1 MPGRLRT
8 GCDFYPRPPRGG
20 RPPYLTAICSGIMI
34 SIHALREEGD
44 LSSTILESPRRS
56 FLSTPSARRATA
68 EQLDA
73 EYQAAKFLST
83 PSARR
88 ATLHPV
94 INPQIGFY
102 FYPRPPRGGR
112 PMWMSQK
119 PLTPYFYPRPPRG
132 GRLLW
137 MLNPLPACKRFL
149 STPSAR
155 RATDLYKERDLE
167 KEFLSTPSAR
177 RATFLPDCRAK
188 RKPRFL
194 STPSARRATHLG
206 IIEVGFQRNF
216 YPRPPRGGRPC
227 ALWRSPLFQQI
238 SIHALREEG
247 DRRQGPL

>member
-1 MPGRLRT
+1 MK
-8 GCDFYPRPPRGG
+8 
-20 RPPYLTAICSGIMI
+20 I

-112 PMWMSQK
+112 LSV
-119 PLTPYFYPRPPRG
+119 LH
-132 GRLLW
+132 
-137 MLNPLPACKRFL
+137 PAAFTSTFL

-155 RATDLYKERDLE
+155 RAT
-167 KEFLSTPSAR
+167 
-177 RATFLPDCRAK
+177 
-188 RKPRFL
+188 
-194 STPSARRATHLG
+194 
-206 IIEVGFQRNF
+206 
-216 YPRPPRGGRPC
+216 
-227 ALWRSPLFQQI
+227 ALDAESFASLQEI

-247 DRRQGPL
+247 D